1 MTFAYSDD
9 AMAKERVAMQRWL
22 GSNVTKPSAQVLDH
36 PAKRKPLGLRPADG
50 PDDDRKRDDDPTN
63 GWQGFRF
70 GKDKDQKF
78 LESAVRFDWLFHFL
92 DTVGAVAITL
102 NNDVV
107 RDINEMQDGLERKFK
122 DIEAAHE
129 AARRTEAADL
139 RATIAELRSEIS
151 QMRSIQEAARVASRG
166 ERGEQGVRGIP
177 GPQGPA
183 GPRGER
189 GERGAPARETIAWDA
204 DAARFVVTPCHSD
217 GTRGVPMN
225 LLGLF
230 QSYDSAVSEI
240 EDRDLVDAA
249 QASRDALDE
258 EIARSPMRG

>member
-1 MTFAYSDD
+1 MSNAYAYSDK
-9 AMAKERVAMQRWL
+9 AMAEERIAMRRWL
-22 GSNVTKPSAQVLDH
+22 DASGSKPANATVIDH

-50 PDDDRKRDDDPTN
+50 PDDDRKRDDDPA
-63 GWQGFRF
+63 GDFQFGFRNGPHGARSEDALRSDWVF
-70 GKDKDQKF
+70 HY
-78 LESAVRFDWLFHFL
+78 FDI
-92 DTVGAVAITL
+92 VGNVMLAL
-102 NNDVV
+102 NNDTV
-107 RDINEMQDGLERKFK
+107 RDINDLQDRLERKFN
-122 DIEAAHE
+122 DIES
-129 AARRTEAADL
+129 ARRTEAAEL
-139 RATIAELRSEIS
+139 RATIAELRSELS

-183 GPRGER
+183 GSRGEQ
-189 GERGAPARETIAWDA
+189 GERGAPARDTIAWDV
-204 DAARFVVTPCHSD
+204 DASRFVITPCHSD